1 MANIRIWT
9 KWKMHSSF
17 LHSREPT
24 LIQKKVKKNCNLE
37 LFERFNSNQV
47 RVKPNQDQKK
57 GKDANY
63 IKAIL

>member
-1 MANIRIWT
+1 
-9 KWKMHSSF
+9 MHSSF